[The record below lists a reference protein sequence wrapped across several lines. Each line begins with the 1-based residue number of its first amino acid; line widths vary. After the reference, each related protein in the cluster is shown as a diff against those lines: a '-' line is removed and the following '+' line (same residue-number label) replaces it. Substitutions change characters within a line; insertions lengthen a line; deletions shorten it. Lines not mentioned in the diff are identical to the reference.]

1 MTELDIAFITRFI
14 VNLLSLG
21 MLCYGCYFRVSKNS
35 VVAGS
40 FVLFGAG
47 VFIITF
53 LLHGVDMSMEFAFG
67 LFAVFTMLRYRTES
81 ISIKEMT
88 YLFLVTAIALLT
100 SVGQMSLVDL
110 ITLNGT
116 VCLLAFVIDSSI
128 FIKNYQVQDVT
139 YERIEN
145 IAPEKMDIL
154 IADLKQR
161 TGLNVVKVDIENID
175 FLRDTAK
182 LRVSYLPHKTANK
195 QAVSHKQSNEKEAT

>member
-128 FIKNYQVQDVT
+128 FISEDLIQIRCFFPGKLTDYLF
-139 YERIEN
+139 ER
-145 IAPEKMDIL
+145 
-154 IADLKQR
+154 
-161 TGLNVVKVDIENID
+161 
-175 FLRDTAK
+175 
-182 LRVSYLPHKTANK
+182 
-195 QAVSHKQSNEKEAT
+195 